1 MDSSTLIMNPFAT
14 KVSSFSIV
22 IKSCILSEI
31 GFKMNYYLTY
41 FDAESSNAQFLCYF
55 AFPFF
60 KFSIIP
66 LPSCNLF
73 KCARIPTRNGTSLL
87 WNSSMSLVFRID
99 ISTNSIIPVTRRSSN
114 RALESFWHNLHH
126 LKSQSLYWGRKR
138 TMNSVG
144 GSKFRRK
151 LKLVYK

>member
-22 IKSCILSEI
+22 IKSCI
-31 GFKMNYYLTY
+31 Y
-41 FDAESSNAQFLCYF
+41 YF

-87 WNSSMSLVFRID
+87 WNSSMSFVFRID
-99 ISTNSIIPVTRRSSN
+99 ISTNCIIPVTRRSSN

-126 LKSQSLYWGRKR
+126 PKSQSLYWGRKR

-144 GSKFRRK
+144 GSKFGRK